1 MALTWRDVSAPDLS
15 GYARAVG
22 VSGAGFS
29 TAMSDLS
36 SALGQFNQQRQD
48 RADAAAIQAA
58 SRITDPAAYAK
69 ALQNGSIL
77 RDAGI
82 DPNMISGNAAEALAD
97 RRSTLLQDALSQQGV
112 ASSIL
117 RDKLFEQKQAD
128 DLLTSGLTRE
138 ETRADRAWTDEQHVI
153 TRRGQ
158 ERAEALYQE
167 KQYVDRLAQR
177 FGDDSLTKN
186 QMAQLILQA
195 NLTPE
200 GQAYADKLMGIQRS
214 VLPDIPVDGSG
225 EFSSWFQSTPVDLN
239 AGSTGYGAIYGNAS
253 PASIGLTKPVNQS
266 TFAELNKAGEVLR
279 QQTEG
284 KIGAGAGVGTSAL
297 GAGQFTN
304 PTRNEV
310 ANSLYGP
317 GYESK
322 VYDDQTQREMTL
334 ELIDRKKGGDLT
346 KTFASL
352 PHKEPGYYKDW
363 PNERIMAEVFK
374 GESGATVD
382 TTAPTNMR
390 GVLQEGVG
398 FDRSYQRIQD
408 NLSAEARANNGNI
421 DPVKY
426 AQLGDDTRE
435 PAVIAAEA
443 IKNNPKF
450 AQATPAELVNV
461 ITAIQGK
468 SNNYIKPAQALEVYA
483 STLKGTERTLDGW
496 LDDVFNYNVSDD
508 WIRDDEALDKKIADI
523 TQGNIL
529 GEASNSRDDK
539 AIMDS
544 LAGYQAKYKEAENLM
559 KATDAAITSG
569 QVVPPAYSRKVYDNY
584 LKART
589 EYQDALGGHMKVMQD
604 KQDSKE
610 EPVKKIK
617 TTKDGSIMRE
627 GFKDPQ
633 WWTDFMKG
641 REERR
646 KTYEA
651 SEVERLR
658 RLGVLPKPTTTW
670 EEYRDTEE
678 ARDRRK
684 QQRVAEFEARNQRVR
699 EDRETRQ
706 RNAILADREAEALRK
721 QIMDLNAASTR
732 SRQIA
737 EAQEIAEARDRAIRI
752 QRALERSRGD

>member
-82 DPNMISGNAAEALAD
+82 DPNMISSNAAEALAD
-97 RRSTLLQDALSQQGV
+97 RRSTLLQDARSQQEV

-138 ETRADRAWTDEQHVI
+138 ETRKDRAWTDEQHAI

-167 KQYVDRLAQR
+167 KQYVDRLAQK
-177 FGDDSLTKN
+177 FGDEGRTKN

-214 VLPDIPVDGSG
+214 VLPDIPVGDSG
-225 EFSSWFQSTPVDLN
+225 EFSNWFQSTPVDLN

-297 GAGQFTN
+297 GAGQFIN
-304 PTRNEV
+304 STRNEV

-352 PHKEPGYYKDW
+352 PHKEPGYYKNW
-363 PNERIMAEVFK
+363 SNERIMAEVFK

-390 GVLQEGVG
+390 GVLQEGAD

-408 NLSAEARANNGNI
+408 NLRAEARANNGNI

-450 AQATPAELVNV
+450 AQATTAELVNM
-461 ITAIQGK
+461 ITYIQGK

-483 STLKGTERTLDGW
+483 STLKGTERTVEGW

-508 WIRDDEALDKKIADI
+508 WIRDNEALDKKIADI
-523 TQGNIL
+523 TEGRIL
-529 GEASNSRDDK
+529 GEASINRDDK

-610 EPVKKIK
+610 DPVKKVK

-646 KTYEA
+646 KKKEAYEI
-651 SEVERLR
+651 ERLQR
-658 RLGVLPKPTTTW
+658 HGLLPKPTTTW

-684 QQRVAEFEARNQRVR
+684 QQRVAEFEARNRRVR

-721 QIMDLNAASTR
+721 QIMDLNAASTQ
-732 SRQIA
+732 SRQRA
-737 EAQEIAEARDRAIRI
+737 EAREIAEARDRAIRI
-752 QRALERSRGD
+752 QRALERSRGG

>member
-82 DPNMISGNAAEALAD
+82 DPNMISSNAAEALAD
-97 RRSTLLQDALSQQGV
+97 RRSTLLQDARSQQEV

-138 ETRADRAWTDEQHVI
+138 ETRKDRAWTDEQHAI
-153 TRRGQ
+153 TRRDQ
-158 ERAEALYQE
+158 KRAEALYQE

-177 FGDDSLTKN
+177 FGDEGRTKN

-214 VLPDIPVDGSG
+214 VLPDIPVGGSG
-225 EFSSWFQSTPVDLN
+225 EFSNWFQSTPVDLN

-297 GAGQFTN
+297 GAGQFIN

-310 ANSLYGP
+310 AESLYGP
-317 GYESK
+317 GYENK

-450 AQATPAELVNV
+450 AQATTAELVKMM
-461 ITAIQGK
+461 TYIQDK
-468 SNNYIKPAQALEVYA
+468 SDNYIKPAQALEVYA

-496 LDDVFNYNVSDD
+496 LDDLFNYNVSND
-508 WIRDDEALDKKIADI
+508 WIRDIEALG
-523 TQGNIL
+523 T
-529 GEASNSRDDK
+529 
-539 AIMDS
+539 
-544 LAGYQAKYKEAENLM
+544 
-559 KATDAAITSG
+559 
-569 QVVPPAYSRKVYDNY
+569 
-584 LKART
+584 
-589 EYQDALGGHMKVMQD
+589 
-604 KQDSKE
+604 
-610 EPVKKIK
+610 
-617 TTKDGSIMRE
+617 
-627 GFKDPQ
+627 
-633 WWTDFMKG
+633 
-641 REERR
+641 
-646 KTYEA
+646 
-651 SEVERLR
+651 
-658 RLGVLPKPTTTW
+658 
-670 EEYRDTEE
+670 
-678 ARDRRK
+678 
-684 QQRVAEFEARNQRVR
+684 
-699 EDRETRQ
+699 
-706 RNAILADREAEALRK
+706 
-721 QIMDLNAASTR
+721 
-732 SRQIA
+732 
-737 EAQEIAEARDRAIRI
+737 
-752 QRALERSRGD
+752 